1 MLFALSPAKTLDFSP
16 APQDLPASRPTLSA
30 RTTELART
38 TRTLKAADLKRLMG
52 ISDTLADLNV
62 QRFKSFKPRAH
73 ETGVQA
79 ALAFAGDVYKG
90 LDARSMSVDDLAWAQ
105 DHVRILSGL
114 YGVLRPL
121 DRIQPYRLE
130 MGVKLATD
138 RGADLYAFWGGDIAK
153 SLNLAARGQ
162 GDPTLVNLAS
172 EEYFH
177 AVDRKTLKIPVV
189 ACTFKEEA
197 AGALKV
203 VSFYAKHARGR
214 MARFA
219 VESRAERVED
229 LKRFDADGYR
239 FQPELSSDAELVFA
253 RPHP

>member
-16 APQDLPASRPTLSA
+16 APEGLAASRPTMSA
-30 RTTELART
+30 RTTELARS
-38 TRTLKAADLKRLMG
+38 TRALKAADLKRLMG

-62 QRFKSFKPRAH
+62 QRFKGFKPRAH

-90 LDARSMSVDDLAWAQ
+90 LDARSLSADDLSWAQ
-105 DHVRILSGL
+105 ERLRILSGL

-138 RGADLYAFWGGDIAK
+138 RGDDLYAFWGGDIAK
-153 SLNLAARGQ
+153 SLNLASRGMA
-162 GDPTLVNLAS
+162 DPTLVNLAS

-177 AVDRKTLKIPVV
+177 AVDRKALKIPVV
-189 ACTFKEEA
+189 ACIFKEEV

-203 VSFYAKHARGR
+203 VSFYAKHARGQ

-219 VESRAERVED
+219 VEARAERVDD
-229 LKRFDADGYR
+229 LKRFEGGDYR
-239 FQPELSSDAELVFA
+239 FREELSSPADLVFT